1 MKARSFVLFVFVVA
15 FALLTTLMPSGT
27 QPAAAQ
33 RTTYPP
39 PRQYYTNCRAGQ
51 CWINSTFCLSPN
63 RNECLAFKT
72 AFRTWTTGSEFPLR
86 SNVRSHRRAIPSRRQ
101 PPELS
106 HWTIR

>member
-51 CWINSTFCLSPN
+51 
-63 RNECLAFKT
+63 
-72 AFRTWTTGSEFPLR
+72 
-86 SNVRSHRRAIPSRRQ
+86 
-101 PPELS
+101 
-106 HWTIR
+106 

>member
-39 PRQYYTNCRAGQ
+39 PPARQYYTNCRAGQ
-51 CWINSTFCLSPN
+51 
-63 RNECLAFKT
+63 
-72 AFRTWTTGSEFPLR
+72 
-86 SNVRSHRRAIPSRRQ
+86 
-101 PPELS
+101 
-106 HWTIR
+106 